1 MRMKET
7 MEKRVLLSLPVS
19 LYERIS
25 KVAIEEYRTIP
36 SVIRECVAGQLEGE
50 EPTQEE
56 LAAIKKGEEEYKQG
70 KCVKWRK
77 VARGQI

>member
-1 MRMKET
+1 MGMKET
-7 MEKRVLLSLPVS
+7 MEKRVLLSLPIS

-25 KVAIEEYRTIP
+25 KVATEEYRTIP

-50 EPTQEE
+50 EPTPEE

-77 VARGQI
+77 VARGKI